1 MGENWN
7 ILAHVGI
14 ILASSMDHFHGY
26 VPLPEG
32 HQKLKKL
39 DSIFK
44 KWWRNNWDLQS
55 EMVTFLVVWTCLN
68 HRTGRIEQWTVD
80 SDGFGDLGLS
90 PENMDLWLAKKT
102 ICHVDVEKGKPQFW
116 DPILERSYMRV
127 GQTCFFWIPDVL
139 AEFVPNL
146 PCGISEHRWDFKAF
160 STVSVESDEILV
172 AGCEP
177 SYRRTQPW
185 DIHISQYLNYNSNCN
200 NYTGWCFGT
209 WFVWLSI
216 QLGIINHPNWL
227 TNSYFFKRGRL
238 KAPTSNYI
246 TLRHPHDTHQKI
258 IWLVVSFFSIKKNG

>member
-1 MGENWN
+1 MRFAIWNGDLSGGLNMFEPSNRANWAVN
-7 ILAHVGI
+7 
-14 ILASSMDHFHGY
+14 SRF
-26 VPLPEG
+26 
-32 HQKLKKL
+32 
-39 DSIFK
+39 
-44 KWWRNNWDLQS
+44 
-55 EMVTFLVVWTCLN
+55 
-68 HRTGRIEQWTVD
+68 GRIRWF
-80 SDGFGDLGLS
+80 GFVPRKYGLMACEKNDLSCWCG
-90 PENMDLWLAKKT
+90 
-102 ICHVDVEKGKPQFW
+102 KGKPQFW

-258 IWLVVSFFSIKKNG
+258 IWLVVSFFSIKKMDNPSHWLS